1 MIHQLCK
8 RLSAHF
14 KCISYFSGKRSF
26 YWNFFENDESNNIV
40 CKICSSKM
48 KRHIVRHFKTR
59 HRALYLK
66 IQPLIQ
72 KKTQPNTDKR
82 STGRPR
88 PCWVRKYCTTVG
100 ENKNQCSICQKVL
113 KMPKGLYGN
122 MKRHI
127 RSKHSNIYEMEM
139 QQLHGQ
145 SDDDG
150 KDVENESTTE
160 EEEEVLEEE
169 ILEQEVLE
177 QDEEFLEEHIEGEI
191 EMNSKNDTEGAQSPI
206 PEETAYQD
214 VDNLDTDS
222 ETNDFGEIGH
232 LSISDPNLKNKI
244 KWLSQRVVQGKRK
257 IKTCVWNFFIPV
269 VENQLYTCIFC
280 HRDISIFPQNSSNL
294 KRHLVVKHTEQFN
307 LIKKYAPEY
316 N

>member
-1 MIHQLCK
+1 
-8 RLSAHF
+8 
-14 KCISYFSGKRSF
+14 
-26 YWNFFENDESNNIV
+26 
-40 CKICSSKM
+40 
-48 KRHIVRHFKTR
+48 
-59 HRALYLK
+59 
-66 IQPLIQ
+66 
-72 KKTQPNTDKR
+72 
-82 STGRPR
+82 
-88 PCWVRKYCTTVG
+88 
-100 ENKNQCSICQKVL
+100 
-113 KMPKGLYGN
+113 MPKGLYGN

-316 N
+316 NQENKGGTLSTLLDPPKKRKDTREYHLIPTRRAKGKHLVMYKDYTFSQHLTSCYYYCSKKIYGCRARLKLGPSGNIVLTRLDHNHEPPKYVKTSKGEYIKL